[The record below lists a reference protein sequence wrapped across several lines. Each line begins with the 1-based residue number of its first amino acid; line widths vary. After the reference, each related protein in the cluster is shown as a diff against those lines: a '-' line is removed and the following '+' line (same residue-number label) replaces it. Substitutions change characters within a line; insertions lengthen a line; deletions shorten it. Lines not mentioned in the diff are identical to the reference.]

1 VIDKALIG
9 FAVAVFG
16 GLIAWSSRRAVRPDV
31 DPQRCPG
38 IRTPTT
44 MASREAWLTGH
55 RAIAPAMFW
64 LGAATTLA
72 GNGLTVWA
80 VLEDPP
86 RKQVEM
92 VSIFIFLVAT
102 VGLAVLAVIAHRA
115 IRAAEEKETQTD

>member
-1 VIDKALIG
+1 MIDKALIG

-16 GLIAWSSRRAVRPDV
+16 GLIAWSSRKAVRPDV

-64 LGAATTLA
+64 LGATTTLA

-80 VLEDPP
+80 VLNDPP
-86 RKQVEM
+86 RKQVETAA
-92 VSIFIFLVAT
+92 IFIMLVAT
-102 VGLAVLAVIAHRA
+102 IVLAILAVVAHRA
-115 IRAAEEKETQTD
+115 IRAAEEKNTETG

>member
-1 VIDKALIG
+1 MIDNIVGALALIVLG
-9 FAVAVFG
+9 T
-16 GLIAWSSRRAVRPDV
+16 LIAWSSRRAVRPDV

-64 LGAATTLA
+64 LGATLTTT
-72 GNGLTVWA
+72 GNVVLVWVLTA
-80 VLEDPP
+80 EPT
-86 RKQVEM
+86 KSQVERVVIISGVIM
-92 VSIFIFLVAT
+92 T
-102 VGLAVLAVIAHRA
+102 VVLAVLAVIAHRA